1 MAKSGT
7 DRKKAQRE
15 RDAASGHKRI
25 EIRLP
30 PEVATGLEEA
40 CRIRGGI
47 GKEPYSMAEYVE
59 LLILQDR
66 ERLDLLLTQM
76 ADVPCQKCGKTIP
89 EGGCG
94 GVHRWERDCLHTLDE
109 RALLLTE
116 PQRMTPADFDKE

>member
-1 MAKSGT
+1 MAKNGT

-15 RDAASGHKRI
+15 RDRTQGTKRI
-25 EIRLP
+25 EIRLSA
-30 PEVATGLEEA
+30 EVAKGLEEA
-40 CRIRGGI
+40 CRIRGGT
-47 GKEPYSMAEYVE
+47 GREPYTLAEYVE
-59 LLILQDR
+59 LLIIQDR

-116 PQRMTPADFDKE
+116 PKRLTESDFN